1 MYDTNLMLLDNEALV
16 TSGGEV
22 TGAYLDLWSVNADVG
37 PQMDAFEDATPGTG
51 QVVRPL
57 IWNFTIHTIGTDV
70 SGIVDMR
77 LQFSEDGVGAE
88 EAEFGFPVV
97 ANADPPVAVVQRMS
111 ILAPYRYVRYS
122 FGQGT
127 INGSDNMVA
136 SLGPTDGGEYA
147 NPGT

>member
-1 MYDTNLMLLDNEALV
+1 MYDTNLMLLDNAALV

-22 TGAYLDLWSVNADVG
+22 TGAYLDLWEVNADIG
-37 PQMDAFEDATPGTG
+37 PQFDAYEDATPGTG

-57 IWNFTIHTIGTDV
+57 IWNFTIHSVGTDV

-77 LQFSEDGVGAE
+77 LQFSEDGTGAE
-88 EAEFGFPVV
+88 EVEHRFPVV
-97 ANADPPVAVVQRMS
+97 VNADPPVVVRQS
-111 ILAPYRYVRYS
+111 ISVLAPYRYVRYS
-122 FGQGT
+122 FGQST

-147 NPGT
+147 SPGT